1 MLQEVLDPD
10 HQEAGSLLPNR
21 QRGTHLVLPSS
32 TGTCPSTS
40 LPHWHCKWA
49 SKRAKARRESGTPTI
64 YATSEVP
71 GERERDV
78 E

>member
-1 MLQEVLDPD
+1 MGVVS
-10 HQEAGSLLPNR
+10 A
-21 QRGTHLVLPSS
+21 LVQPFHSFWTS
-32 TGTCPSTS
+32 AAPVIYRDVSRTS
-40 LPHWHCKWA
+40 LPRCHCKWA
-49 SKRAKARRESGTPTI
+49 SKRAKARQESGTPSM